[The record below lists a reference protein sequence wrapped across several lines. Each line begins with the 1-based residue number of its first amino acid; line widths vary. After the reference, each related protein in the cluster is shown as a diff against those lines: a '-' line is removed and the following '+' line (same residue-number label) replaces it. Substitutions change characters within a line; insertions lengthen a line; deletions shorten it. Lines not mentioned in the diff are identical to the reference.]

1 MKSFYRIKELLL
13 KHKKYYIIGVIWL
26 ILIDAVQLLVP
37 QIIRRLTDD
46 LVSQA
51 LDYDRIIIYSALILG
66 TGLFIGLGR
75 YFWRIY
81 LIGSS
86 REIEYGLR
94 NKLFNHLLTLSSR
107 YFNTHKTG
115 DLMAHATNDINAIR
129 MALGPGTIMI
139 VDSFFLLIF
148 SLVMMVRTTNLRMT
162 AISIF
167 TMPIIMVLV
176 TRFGKLIYKK
186 FRSVQEAFS
195 SLTDVTQES
204 FSGIRVIKS
213 FVQENLVS
221 ENFRRVNQDNLD
233 KNLDLVKVHGGFH
246 PLLQLISSI
255 SYLIIIFYGG
265 REVIYNRITLGDFV
279 AFNSYLGLLIWPTR
293 ALGMVINV
301 LQRGAASMDR
311 LNEIFDESSEIKE
324 TENPVHLDQLS
335 GDIKFQNVSF
345 KYPNSNYK
353 ALEDISFHLKKGKTL
368 AVTGRTGSG
377 KTTLANL
384 ILRLYDVESGSILID
399 NHHIRDLS
407 LKTIRESIGFVPQD
421 NFLFSQSI
429 RDNIA
434 LSHENGVSEE
444 EIIQSSKHAQLYDNI
459 MDFPNKFDTIIGERG
474 VTLSGGQK
482 QRLSIARALIK
493 KPSVLIMDDS
503 LSAVDTETEEKIL
516 RNIDKVTKDIT
527 TIIIS
532 HRVSTIKHADEIIF
546 LDEGRVVERGTHNEL
561 LNLKGEY
568 FELYERQLLEE
579 EISKEGE

>member
-561 LNLKGEY
+561 LDLKGEY

>member
-148 SLVMMVRTTNLRMT
+148 SLVMMIRTTNLRMT

-561 LNLKGEY
+561 LDLKGEY

>member
-384 ILRLYDVESGSILID
+384 ILRLYDVESGRILID

>member
-148 SLVMMVRTTNLRMT
+148 SLVMMIRTTNLRMT

-384 ILRLYDVESGSILID
+384 ILRLYDVESGRILID

>member
-353 ALEDISFHLKKGKTL
+353 ALEDISFHLKKGNTL